1 MPGRRADRG
10 KKVPAK
16 KTAILGGSFD
26 PVHNGH
32 LALARSAREAFG
44 LEQVVFMPAACSHLK
59 KTARMF
65 GDAERL
71 VLLEAAIRGE
81 AGLSLSR
88 LEIERG
94 APSWTIETALALGAS
109 EGDPV
114 FWIIGADCAATLE
127 RWHRAADLARLVHF
141 YAAEREG
148 QPLVACPGFTV
159 IPFVCPRVDVSS
171 TMVRQRLRDGLP
183 VDGLVPPAV
192 ADLITARSAECARAQ
207 RAGQG

>member
-1 MPGRRADRG
+1 M
-10 KKVPAK
+10 PAK

-44 LEQVVFMPAACSHLK
+44 LDQVIFMPAARSPLK
-59 KTARMF
+59 QTPTLF
-65 GDAERL
+65 DDATRL
-71 VLLEAAIRGE
+71 LLLESALDHQV
-81 AGLSLSR
+81 GLSLSR

-94 APSWTIETALALGAS
+94 APSWTVETALALGAS

-127 RWHRAADLARLVHF
+127 RWHQAADLARLVHF

-148 QPLVACPGFTV
+148 QPLAASPGFTV
-159 IPFVCPRVDVSS
+159 FPFFCPRVDVSS
-171 TMVRQRLRDGLP
+171 TLVRQRLRDGLT
-183 VDGLVPPAV
+183 VEGLVPPRV
-192 ADLITARSAECARAQ
+192 ADILRDFLT
-207 RAGQG
+207 